1 MDQAREDAYLA
12 IARIVA
18 PSGIKGDVKA
28 QILTDFPE
36 RFARLTTV
44 FVGDGFA
51 AYEVVSAR
59 VHRRMAYLR
68 LKGCD
73 SVEDAEKLRGQL
85 VRIPVSEAMPLPADH
100 YYWYQIF
107 DLEVWTVSGDYIGK
121 VVDILDRPAN
131 DVYVV
136 RGPRGEVLI
145 PAIEDVVKEI
155 DLERGRMIIEPLPGL
170 LD

>member
-1 MDQAREDAYLA
+1 MDQARQDVYLA

-18 PSGIKGDVKA
+18 SSGIRGDVKA
-28 QILTDFPE
+28 EILTDFPE

-44 FVGDGFA
+44 FVGGRLTP
-51 AYEVVSAR
+51 YEVQSAR
-59 VHRRMAYLR
+59 VHRRMVYLH

-73 SVEDAEKLRGQL
+73 SVEDAENLRGQL
-85 VRIPVSEAMPLPADH
+85 VRIPVSEAVPLPADH

-107 DLEVWTVSGDYIGK
+107 DLEVWTVGGEYLGK

-136 RGPRGEVLI
+136 QGDRGEVLI
-145 PAIEDVVKEI
+145 PAIEDVIKEI
-155 DLERGRMIIEPLPGL
+155 DLERGRIIIEPLPGL
-170 LD
+170 LE